1 MRISRLVAC
10 GAATIATA
18 FAMSS
23 ASTAHADPINPSEGF
38 VFPVV
43 CDNGVT
49 YQAVANGNGAF
60 TPAHDV
66 NSNTILVPTEF
77 GPFHGVITDVDGNVL
92 DEFTDPAMAK
102 GSSTHDR
109 ATSTSCTYTI
119 DFTGFDPDSGQVVH
133 FSGSGTVEGFV
144 TPVR

>member
-10 GAATIATA
+10 GAATIGAA
-18 FAMSS
+18 LAMSAAS
-23 ASTAHADPINPSEGF
+23 AAHADPINAPNSF

-49 YQAVANGNGAF
+49 YQAVANGNGRF

-77 GPFHGVITDVDGNVL
+77 GPFHGVVTDLQGNVL
-92 DEFTDPAMAK
+92 AEFTDPAMTK
-102 GSSTHDR
+102 GSSTQDR
-109 ATSTSCTYTI
+109 ATSTSCTFRI
-119 DFTGFDPDSGQVVH
+119 EFTGFDPAFGQVVH
-133 FSGSGTVEGFV
+133 FVGSASVEGFV